1 MCKLYRNI
9 FIMSVSDFLQ
19 ECEIK
24 CMKKNIEKSLDFW
37 KSLQGVCFCVRKRKI
52 SRKKSRKHTP
62 EALQANIRSV
72 KILTNC
78 GESWYFL
85 GIYMY

>member
-1 MCKLYRNI
+1 
-9 FIMSVSDFLQ
+9 MSVSDFLQ

-52 SRKKSRKHTP
+52 SRKKSLKHTP
-62 EALQANIRSV
+62 EALQVNIRNIPNFDELRRV
-72 KILTNC
+72 MAFF
-78 GESWYFL
+78 GYVHFL
-85 GIYMY
+85 LN